1 MYSSNKKGTS
11 KKGFPDPLA
20 HAEEKAMQ
28 EYGLQ
33 YAKAIENQWGSG
45 TDTYSSLKTKKEH
58 DLNTEAFSRKASSEW
73 WEGEETYLD
82 IDKP

>member
-1 MYSSNKKGTS
+1 MYSSNKNGKKS
-11 KKGFPDPLA
+11 KGFPDPLA

-45 TDTYSSLKTKKEH
+45 TDTYS
-58 DLNTEAFSRKASSEW
+58 
-73 WEGEETYLD
+73 
-82 IDKP
+82 